1 MARIDLTMPKMG
13 ESVAEATLV
22 KWCKNIGDRVEMD
35 ETILEIAT
43 DKVDSEVP
51 SPKSGIL
58 IEKLFPEE
66 AVVQVGAVFGI
77 LETESP
83 QVNPV
88 LDIKDLDKTSNGHS
102 SENPY
107 LDKNSPERGELAKE
121 PIGEPIEILS
131 EDILGSIPG
140 LNILLSD
147 SSDRK
152 QETVKSKENYNSEA
166 NISSSPSGVPS
177 PEDRFYSPL
186 VREIAKKEG
195 LNRQDLDQIKGSGLE
210 GRVTKNDILD
220 FILKRKNPSPI
231 SEVLSNPYPDPSLV
245 QNINPRKE
253 SLENSERYLH
263 EMIKENPKPD
273 SISGEGEIPIQKSE
287 GDEIIVM
294 DRMRRL
300 ISEHMIMSKNV
311 SAHVTSFVEADV
323 TAMVLWRERIKKEF
337 QAREKENITYT
348 PIFIEAVAKVLKS
361 LPMVNVSVQGNSIIV
376 HKHIHIGMATALPNG
391 NLIVPVVK
399 DADLMSLVGIT
410 KKVNDLAARARAG
423 KLNPDETSGGT
434 FTITNVG
441 TFGNL
446 MGTPIINQPQVA
458 ILATGAIVK
467 KPSVLETEY
476 GDVIAIRHKIFLSLS
491 YDHRVVDGALGGT
504 FLRKVADE
512 LESFD
517 PNRSI

>member
-51 SPKSGIL
+51 SPKAGIL
-58 IEKLFPEE
+58 VEKLYPEE

-77 LETESP
+77 LET
-83 QVNPV
+83 
-88 LDIKDLDKTSNGHS
+88 DIFHSNGHETPTGDPVLAPNQS
-102 SENPY
+102 SMDTQSSISE
-107 LDKNSPERGELAKE
+107 EL
-121 PIGEPIEILS
+121 
-131 EDILGSIPG
+131 LGSIPG
-140 LNILLSD
+140 MNILLSEGSEKKPD
-147 SSDRK
+147 LSAHA
-152 QETVKSKENYNSEA
+152 QYNST
-166 NISSSPSGVPS
+166 NFLTQ
-177 PEDRFYSPL
+177 EDRFYSPL
-186 VREIAKKEG
+186 VREIARKEG
-195 LNRQDLDQIKGSGLE
+195 LTKSELDQIKGSGLE
-210 GRVTKNDILD
+210 GRVTKKDILD
-220 FILKRKNPSPI
+220 FVESRQGSAPVQDHSPI
-231 SEVLSNPYPDPSLV
+231 
-245 QNINPRKE
+245 INPVF
-253 SLENSERYLH
+253 NSELPVS
-263 EMIKENPKPD
+263 ENPVSSLNTQPIKER
-273 SISGEGEIPIQKSE
+273 E

-300 ISEHMIMSKNV
+300 ISEHMVMSKNV

-323 TAMVLWRERIKKEF
+323 TNLVIWREKIKKEF
-337 QAREKENITYT
+337 LNREKENITYT
-348 PIFIEAVAKVLKS
+348 PIFIEAVAKVLKT
-361 LPMVNVSVQGNSIIV
+361 LPMVNVSVDGNSILV
-376 HKHIHIGMATALPNG
+376 HKHINIGMATALPSG

-410 KKVNDLAARARAG
+410 KKVNDLASRARAG
-423 KLNPDETSGGT
+423 KLNPDDTSGGT
-434 FTITNVG
+434 FTLTNVG

-467 KPSVLETEY
+467 KPAVLETQY
-476 GDVIAIRHKIFLSLS
+476 GDVIAIRHKLFLSLS

-517 PNRSI
+517 VNRTI

>member
-58 IEKLFPEE
+58 VEKLFTEE
-66 AVVQVGAVFGI
+66 DVVQVGAVFGV
-77 LETESP
+77 LETEIDSSVPSGNIPIQENHFSNNIPQGNHTQESSGLSRIEEMEKPEESEIQSGFLESLPGMKILWSDGPEPKPGNSVQSP
-83 QVNPV
+83 IMGLDNSLVNST
-88 LDIKDLDKTSNGHS
+88 IHS
-102 SENPY
+102 SE
-107 LDKNSPERGELAKE
+107 SSFISE
-121 PIGEPIEILS
+121 P
-131 EDILGSIPG
+131 
-140 LNILLSD
+140 SD
-147 SSDRK
+147 
-152 QETVKSKENYNSEA
+152 V
-166 NISSSPSGVPS
+166 
-177 PEDRFYSPL
+177 EDRFYSPL

-195 LNRQDLDQIKGSGLE
+195 LSKRDLMQIKGSGLE
-210 GRVTKNDILD
+210 GRVTKNDILN
-220 FILKRKNPSPI
+220 FIQNREIHQEKTLP
-231 SEVLSNPYPDPSLV
+231 ETGSLV
-245 QNINPRKE
+245 VSEIPSSPEYLAERTP
-253 SLENSERYLH
+253 LEK
-263 EMIKENPKPD
+263 KENIEIKPM
-273 SISGEGEIPIQKSE
+273 E

-300 ISEHMIMSKNV
+300 ISEHMVMSKNV

-323 TAMVLWRERIKKEF
+323 TNLVKWREKIKKDF
-337 QAREKENITYT
+337 MAREKENITYT
-348 PIFIEAVAKVLKS
+348 PIFIEAVAKVLKN
-361 LPMVNVSVQGNSIIV
+361 LPLVNVSVQGNSILV
-376 HKHIHIGMATALPNG
+376 HKHINIGMATALPNG
-391 NLIVPVVK
+391 NLIVPVIK

-410 KKVNDLAARARAG
+410 KKVNDLANRARIG
-423 KLNPDETSGGT
+423 KLQPEDTQGGT

-467 KPSVLETEY
+467 KPAVMETEF
-476 GDVIAIRHKIFLSLS
+476 GDVIAIRHKVYLSLS

-504 FLRKVADE
+504 FLRRVADE
-512 LESFD
+512 LENYD
-517 PNRSI
+517 PNRDY